1 MHFLWSREE
10 KKMVLKEW
18 KFPTSCLE
26 EQKMPSIFLERSNTS
41 KNKGPMKTLLVQCLT
56 YKESLILQGKWGILK
71 MYYWQTINILAILI
85 FLQCYKECL
94 YSEHCKWLWKLIY
107 SLPSVKMSEKF
118 ALATL
123 CLKNEAASGTQYH
136 NQIAL
141 WLTEVLIY

>member
-41 KNKGPMKTLLVQCLT
+41 ENKGPVKTLLVQCLN
-56 YKESLILQGKWGILK
+56 YKEYLILKDKWGDYENAYLSNN
-71 MYYWQTINILAILI
+71 QHFG
-85 FLQCYKECL
+85 FLGFRQCYKECL
-94 YSEHCKWLWKLIY
+94 YSRYCKWHWKLIY

-118 ALATL
+118 ALAIL